1 MKFFSTLSLSFATIF
16 SLLSIQNAVAQAI
29 PTCAQRGEGAALLE
43 GECVS
48 IFGGYQRQNF
58 DRSINS
64 FASDSDQ
71 FNVGI
76 QGQKEIADEWY
87 VSIGA
92 GYADFNAPRSIFGL
106 EREVESFS
114 FGAALKYVQK
124 DLLLSA
130 TFSAAHNDVSQ
141 TTLAAFANTPGQG
154 VLFTND
160 ETNYSAVLALR
171 AATLIDDGN
180 GYYAKPSVDVGLI
193 YTHTKNSDTFF
204 RTPVTVL
211 GDIETSNHVFAFVTP
226 ALEVGLDL
234 EYDTFSIRPFAF
246 GGARFLFNEDET
258 RNINSSFVGITLTD
272 DELSFERNSTSAFLG
287 AGATLFASGGLSS
300 RITYAATFQSRLVS
314 HNVSAQ
320 LQIDF

>member
-1 MKFFSTLSLSFATIF
+1 MKFFSTLALSFATIF
-16 SLLSIQNAVAQAI
+16 SLMSIQNAVAQAI

-58 DRSINS
+58 DRTINS

-76 QGQKEIADEWY
+76 QGQKKIADKWY

-92 GYADFNAPRSIFGL
+92 GYADFDAPRSIVGL
-106 EREVESFS
+106 ERDVERFS
-114 FGAALKYVQK
+114 FAAAIKHVEK
-124 DLLLSA
+124 DLLLGASIRVA
-130 TFSAAHNDVSQ
+130 RDDITQ
-141 TTLAAFANTPGQG
+141 TTSAAFANTPGRG
-154 VLFTND
+154 VVFTND

-193 YTHTKNSDTFF
+193 YTHAKSSDTFF
-204 RTPVTVL
+204 RTPFPVL

-234 EYDTFSIRPFAF
+234 EYETFSIRPFAF

-258 RNINSSFVGITLTD
+258 RKINSSFVGIRLTD
-272 DELSFERNSTSAFLG
+272 DELRFERNSTSAFLG

-300 RITYAATFQSRLVS
+300 RLTYTATFQSRLVS

-320 LQIDF
+320 LQLDF